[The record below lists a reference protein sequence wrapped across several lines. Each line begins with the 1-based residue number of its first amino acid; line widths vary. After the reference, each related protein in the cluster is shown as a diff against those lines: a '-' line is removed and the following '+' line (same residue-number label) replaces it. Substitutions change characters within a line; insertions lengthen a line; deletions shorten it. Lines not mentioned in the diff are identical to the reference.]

1 MALVYRRATNLA
13 RELATS
19 DAVIASPN
27 APAHSLQLEIRSL
40 RLTESDLDSIRSR
53 SAHAQYRPVPR
64 SGVTTLSGAEA
75 PADNASKVLAQ
86 TQAALG
92 GEKRLSEV
100 KSFTTTGNRCRWT
113 CTASSDA
120 QEEKDKYAKEVADLR
135 KNARTGEAGRA
146 PPVLL
151 ALPRRRW
158 HEVSLPSAPCNR
170 SRCDRGN
177 RVRPLSDQREDR
189 PEEIRGSEVT

>member
-1 MALVYRRATNLA
+1 MRNIDQFLA
-13 RELATS
+13 VVWL
-19 DAVIASPN
+19 
-27 APAHSLQLEIRSL
+27 
-40 RLTESDLDSIRSR
+40 
-53 SAHAQYRPVPR
+53 
-64 SGVTTLSGAEA
+64 GVTTLSGAEA

-113 CTASSDA
+113 CTASSDGHA
-120 QEEKDKYAKEVADLR
+120 GGEGQVRERGRRSSKED
-135 KNARTGEAGRA
+135 ARTGEAGRA

-177 RVRPLSDQREDR
+177 RV
-189 PEEIRGSEVT
+189 